1 MLAPA
6 WREAATLPG
15 RLKHEDRDHRE
26 ETRYPFFSCPY
37 AWCLRPVPWAL
48 RVIAEKPRKLYCAA
62 FHCDWYALSVIYN
75 ARVYIWRQSSID
87 SFT

>member
-1 MLAPA
+1 MSLKNEKYIKKTCAILKKMLI
-6 WREAATLPG
+6 
-15 RLKHEDRDHRE
+15 
-26 ETRYPFFSCPY
+26 
-37 AWCLRPVPWAL
+37 PVPWAL